1 MKTKKY
7 KIKILKELDIKLILS
22 ILSIFIFGIIML
34 SSATHARDT
43 GNYSKIIKQIIAFSL
58 AVILILI
65 TLMINYNTLGKNY
78 KAFYIMSIILLLIIW
93 VPGLGKVQEGSRRW
107 IKLGPLYLQT
117 SELVKIT
124 FTISYAK
131 IVEKRRGKLNTI
143 KELIPVIIYAMPI
156 LVLMLIQPDLG
167 GTIVFGCII
176 FGMLFVAGLNI
187 DIIKKA
193 FIGLLILVPL
203 IYMLM
208 APHQKVRIQAFLHP
222 DDLSYPGN
230 YQVVQSMIA
239 IGSGGSKGKGLYNGT
254 QNNSNFLPVQD
265 SDFIFAVIGEELG
278 MAGMFTIIFL
288 YMMFIIRMI
297 NMARE
302 AKDFYGTLIIVGVT
316 SMFTYQIIQ
325 NIGMT
330 MALIPVTGVTLP
342 LISYGGSSLVS
353 SLISLGL
360 VLNVGMRKKKINF

>member
-1 MKTKKY
+1 MNTKKY
-7 KIKILKELDIKLILS
+7 KIIKELDLKLILS
-22 ILSIFIFGIIML
+22 ILSIFIFGIIIL

-43 GNYSKIIKQIIAFSL
+43 GNYNKIIKQIIAFSL
-58 AVILILI
+58 AVILILV

-78 KAFYIMSIILLLIIW
+78 KSFYIASIILLLIIW

-193 FIGLLILVPL
+193 FIVLVTIIPL
-203 IYMLM
+203 IYMFM

-239 IGSGGSKGKGLYNGT
+239 IGSGGHKGKGLYNGT

-278 MAGMFTIIFL
+278 MVGMSIIIFL
-288 YMMFIIRMI
+288 YIMFITRMI
-297 NMARE
+297 NMARK

-353 SLISLGL
+353 SLASLGL
-360 VLNVGMRKKKINF
+360 VLNVGMRKRKINF